1 MRFFHDHRLQHTD
14 ASLERMTELPA
25 LPGNDDRLGDELA
38 SLQRE
43 LAQILADVQ
52 AVLDRGEPHLAEIPV
67 QHRAS
72 ARNLLSYLA
81 LRGHDLRALQPR
93 LTALGLSSLGRAE
106 GQVVA
111 AVRAVHVALQAL
123 ARVGAEANAEASPP
137 VIDRLTNN
145 TDALLGPPPQTR
157 CARIMVTLPSDAA
170 ADYRVVR
177 DLVEAGMDCVR
188 INCAHDDADAWEAMV
203 GHLRRA
209 NQELDRHCLVAMD
222 LGGPKLRTGPVVD
235 GPAVVK
241 IRPRRDVL
249 GEVVAPARVWL
260 GSSRVLVPSLP
271 EGTPVIPVSQAWLKR
286 LGIGDKVKFVDAR
299 GARRRFTIV
308 DVQDSGAWAECGK
321 TCYLVP
327 GTELRR
333 AGHKGGSA
341 RTRVGPLPARPGSLS
356 LRVGDLLVITRDERP
371 GRNAKR
377 GSEGEVLAPATIG
390 CTLPEIFDDTRVGE
404 RIWLDDGLI
413 GGVLESVE
421 ATLVTVR
428 IDRARAAGEKLRGD
442 KGINLPDSALHLPA
456 LTSKDLQDLD
466 FVARHADIVSL
477 SFVNTA
483 ADVELLQR
491 HLHERNGDGLGIV
504 LKIETRR
511 GFEALPDMLLVAM
524 RSARCGVMIARGDLA
539 VECGFERLAELQEEI
554 LWICES
560 AHVPVIWATQV
571 LETLARSGVPS
582 RAEITDA
589 AMGERAECVMLNKGP
604 HTVDAVK
611 VLDDIL
617 RRMQAHASKK
627 RSMLRSLDLARR
639 FLRDYP

>member
-1 MRFFHDHRLQHTD
+1 MDSKLIAASAAHHDTR
-14 ASLERMTELPA
+14 
-25 LPGNDDRLGDELA
+25 GDELA
-38 SLQRE
+38 ALEQE
-43 LAQILADVQ
+43 LGHILADVQ
-52 AVLDRGEPHLAEIPV
+52 SVLDRGEPHLAEITD
-67 QHRAS
+67 QHRPS
-72 ARNLLSYLA
+72 ARNLLGYLA

-106 GQVVA
+106 GQVVP
-111 AVRAVHVALQAL
+111 AVRAVHAALQAMTRGGVKL
-123 ARVGAEANAEASPP
+123 DADTEPP
-137 VIDRLTNN
+137 APDRLTTN
-145 TDALLGPPPQTR
+145 TDALLGSPPQNRT
-157 CARIMVTLPSDAA
+157 ARIMVTLPSEAA
-170 ADYRVVR
+170 TDYRVIH
-177 DLVEAGMDCVR
+177 DLVQAGMDCVR

-209 NQELDRHCLVAMD
+209 NQELDRHCLLAMD
-222 LGGPKLRTGPVVD
+222 LAGPKLRTGPVAD
-235 GPAVVK
+235 GPAVMK
-241 IRPRRDVL
+241 IRPQRDVL
-249 GEVVAPARVWL
+249 GELIAPARVWL
-260 GSSRVLVPSLP
+260 GSSRVLEPSLP
-271 EGTPVIPVSQAWLKR
+271 EGTRVIPVSQAWLKR
-286 LGIGDKVKFVDAR
+286 LDTGNKVKFVDAR

-308 DVQDSGAWAECGK
+308 DAQETGAWAECSH

-333 AGHKGGSA
+333 AGHKGASA
-341 RTRVGPLPARPGSLS
+341 RTRVGPLPARPGSLH
-356 LRVGDLLVITRDERP
+356 LRVGDLLVITRDERL
-371 GRNAKR
+371 GRDARR
-377 GSEGEVLAPATIG
+377 GSDGEVLAPATIG
-390 CTLPEIFDDTRVGE
+390 CSLPDVFNDTRVGE

-413 GGVLESVE
+413 GGLLESVE

-428 IDRARAAGEKLRGD
+428 IDRARAVGEKLRGD
-442 KGINLPDSALHLPA
+442 KGINLPDSALVLPA
-456 LTSKDLQDLD
+456 LTAKDLQDLD
-466 FVARHADIVSL
+466 FVACHADIVSM

-511 GFEALPDMLLVAM
+511 GFEALPDMLLVAL
-524 RSARCGVMIARGDLA
+524 RSSRCGVMIARGDLA

-571 LETLARSGVPS
+571 LESLARSGIPS

-589 AMGERAECVMLNKGP
+589 AMSERAECVMLNKGP